1 MNQESILSLLVKIYY
16 KNKTN
21 QSENHK
27 QSIEFNFLNSN
38 FLPSKDDDEFQKSR
52 IGDES
57 DFIYNLLQ
65 QSSKLN
71 EKCRFDIQKTLNILN
86 EPSENNLTLEQKQH
100 NEATKSD
107 SKYANETKPFCSS
120 SLEGNALTEEELLKN
135 AKKTKAKQRQQK
147 LLAQMSS
154 NQKAFLSNPI
164 NKIEIEAFDES
175 STSKK
180 NESTINASSL
190 NAKNLDDSESSASY
204 SCTDEKMNNNECDV
218 DNFQKNEI
226 SAHSNE
232 EEEKEEI
239 YDCCICRLST
249 KATPDRPI
257 GVVTLLQVIHHF

>member
-1 MNQESILSLLVKIYY
+1 VNQESILSLLVKIYY

-27 QSIEFNFLNSN
+27 QSIEFSFLNSN
-38 FLPSKDDDEFQKSR
+38 LLPSKEDEEFQKSR

-57 DFIYNLLQ
+57 DFIYNLLEQ
-65 QSSKLN
+65 ASKLN

-86 EPSENNLTLEQKQH
+86 EPSENKSTFEQKQQY
-100 NEATKSD
+100 EATKSD
-107 SKYANETKPFCSS
+107 SKYANETKPSCSS
-120 SLEGNALTEEELLKN
+120 SIEDNALTEEELLKN
-135 AKKTKAKQRQQK
+135 AKKSKAKQRQQK

-175 STSKK
+175 TTPKK

-190 NAKNLDDSESSASY
+190 NAKNFDDSESSASY
-204 SCTDEKMNNNECDV
+204 SYADEKMNHNECEV

-226 SAHSNE
+226 SAHSN

-257 GVVTLLQVIHHF
+257 GVVTLLQVIQDF